1 MNLQY
6 ERMLALCDSLNLP
19 FVAQNYVGA
28 AQEAAAQESA
38 YSDFLEALLKAEVAG
53 RQVRKQNML
62 TRLAG
67 FPAIKTL
74 EEFDYAFAAGVKRS
88 QIDELAGLAFVERNE
103 NVVLVGPSGVGK
115 THLAIALGYRAAQAG
130 IKTRFTTAADLLL
143 TLSAAHAQNQLKAVM
158 HRAIA
163 AYRLLI
169 IDEIGYL
176 PMSREQA
183 NLFFQ
188 VIAARYEKGSLI
200 VTSNLSFGQ
209 WDATFAQD
217 ATLTAALLDR
227 LLHHAQIVP
236 IAGELIPLSER
247 IGVVPLEAT
256 GGFERQAAAAL
267 CAAGLAV
274 MVVNPRQARDFSKS
288 MGYLSKTD
296 AIDARVLSHFART
309 LHQSAQRERL
319 LMKLPDANQ
328 EALEALLIR
337 HHQLVGMRVAEG
349 NTLAQSHPSQHK
361 RIKAVLKML
370 DRQMASVDNDMS
382 GMLKAHF
389 ADKLALLKDFKGIG
403 PCTQASLMGAL
414 PELGQLSHAQIGK
427 LVGVAPL
434 NADSGHHKG
443 KRITWGGRTAVR
455 SALYMAALSAVR
467 YNPVIKAFHQR
478 LIAKGKPKKVALV
491 ACMHK
496 ILTILNAIVK
506 SGSPW
511 NPEHHKCA

>member
-53 RQVRKQNML
+53 RQVRKQSLL

-183 NLFFQ
+183 HLFFQ

-200 VTSNLSFGQ
+200 VTRNLPFGQ
-209 WDATFAQD
+209 WEATFAQD

-236 IAGELIPLSER
+236 IAGESYRLKR
-247 IGVVPLEAT
+247 Q
-256 GGFERQAAAAL
+256 RQAGMVPARKAT
-267 CAAGLAV
+267 AG
-274 MVVNPRQARDFSKS
+274 
-288 MGYLSKTD
+288 G
-296 AIDARVLSHFART
+296 
-309 LHQSAQRERL
+309 
-319 LMKLPDANQ
+319 
-328 EALEALLIR
+328 
-337 HHQLVGMRVAEG
+337 
-349 NTLAQSHPSQHK
+349 
-361 RIKAVLKML
+361 
-370 DRQMASVDNDMS
+370 
-382 GMLKAHF
+382 
-389 ADKLALLKDFKGIG
+389 
-403 PCTQASLMGAL
+403 
-414 PELGQLSHAQIGK
+414 
-427 LVGVAPL
+427 
-434 NADSGHHKG
+434 
-443 KRITWGGRTAVR
+443 
-455 SALYMAALSAVR
+455 
-467 YNPVIKAFHQR
+467 
-478 LIAKGKPKKVALV
+478 
-491 ACMHK
+491 
-496 ILTILNAIVK
+496 
-506 SGSPW
+506 
-511 NPEHHKCA
+511 